1 MVDNAIFKE
10 YLAQIEQAFK
20 AGNATEH
27 THRPALKTLIEAFQ
41 PGVIATNEPKRI
53 QCGAPDYIIT
63 REVIPLG
70 FVEAK
75 DIGISLDDT
84 ENSEQLKRYRDGL
97 ANLILTDYL
106 EFRWYVSGQLRM
118 TCRLAKLQ
126 ANGKLR
132 VENEGVQQL
141 TEMLQGF
148 FATDIPVINS
158 PKELAV
164 RMAAMARLIRSI
176 IGKTIAEE
184 GEHGALHEQME
195 GFRKVLLHD
204 LTPEQFGD
212 MYAQTICYGLFAARC
227 NSTGAHFTRTHAAYD
242 LPKTNPFLRKLFAH
256 IAGPEL
262 DERIVWAVDNLA
274 ELLNRADI
282 SAILQDF
289 GRSTRQEDPVVHF
302 YETFLGA
309 YDQKMREARGVYYT
323 PEPVVSYI
331 VRSVDIILK
340 KDFKLKDG
348 LADSSKIKIPSSP
361 PLKNGGAQR
370 AGDLAERTVHK
381 VQILDPATG
390 TGTFLYSVIG
400 QIYQTFAG
408 NKGLWPG
415 YVRENLLPRIYG
427 FELLMAPYAVAHM
440 KLGLLLRE
448 TGYDFSS
455 DERLRVFLTNTLE
468 EAHELT
474 GLPLFTQWL
483 AEEASSANRVKKE
496 APVMVVLG
504 NPPYSGHSANTGA
517 WIAGLL
523 RGIDS
528 STGQKTGNYFEM
540 DGKPLGERNP
550 KWLNDDYVKF
560 IRFAQW
566 RIEQTGYG
574 VLAFVTNH
582 GYLDNPTFRG
592 MRQSLMQSFDDIYL
606 LDLHGNS
613 KRKEKAPDGGKDEN
627 VFDIQQGVAIGI
639 FVKRSPSEQST
650 GSAGVPAGM
659 RARTPAVPSTV
670 RHADLYGTRESKYI
684 GLAENDLTTT
694 HWKTLQPQ
702 APFYLFVPQDE
713 TLRAEYEEGW
723 KITEAMPI
731 NVLGFQ
737 THRDDFAIDL
747 DEAMLRQRISD
758 LRGKEYADETLRDK
772 YNLRDNRDWQLL
784 AARKRLREDAEWE
797 SRFLR
802 CLYRPF
808 DSRWC
813 YFDTAAMDY
822 PRRELQD
829 HVARKNN
836 RSLLLIRQM
845 QDGIPYSHVLA
856 TEYVAQDRSFSCSR
870 GAATAFPL
878 YLYPSSIKAD
888 LFDDDNPSTAPGGR
902 RPNLAPEFIADFS
915 ARLKLDFVPDG
926 CGDLRKT
933 FGPEDVFHY
942 AYAVFHSPTYRSCY
956 AQFLK
961 IDFPRLPLT
970 SDVALLRSLCMLGKE
985 LVALHLMEEIPPSP
999 PFAKGGD
1006 VISPSPTL
1014 TKRGDIIS
1022 HSPTLKKGG
1031 GEAGGFAVR
1040 YPIAG
1045 DNTVDNVRYS
1055 EPSHPHP
1062 SPPPAQGEGTGGRV
1076 WINKTQYFDNVPP
1089 EVWVLHVGGYQV
1101 CQKWL
1106 KDRKGRQLSY
1116 DDLTHY
1122 QGIVAALARTIE
1134 LQTAIDEAIGE
1145 WPID

>member
-1 MVDNAIFKE
+1 MRDSTIFKD
-10 YLAQIEQAFK
+10 YLAQIEQAYK

-27 THRPALKTLIEAFQ
+27 THRPALKNLIEAFQ

-63 REVIPLG
+63 RKDIPLG
-70 FVEAK
+70 FIEAK

-106 EFRWYVSGQLRM
+106 EFRWYVSGELRM
-118 TCRLAKLQ
+118 TCCIAKPQ

-132 VENEGVQQL
+132 VEAEGMQEL

-148 FATDIPVINS
+148 FATHIPVINS

-176 IGKTIAEE
+176 IGKTFAEE
-184 GEHGALHEQME
+184 GEHGTLHEQME

-204 LTPEQFGD
+204 LTAEQFGD

-227 NSTGAHFTRTHAAYD
+227 NSTGVHFTRTHAAYD

-302 YETFLGA
+302 YETFLSA

-340 KDFKLKDG
+340 KDFKLRDG
-348 LADSSKIKIPSSP
+348 LADASKVKLTRPKKIG
-361 PLKNGGAQR
+361 KGM
-370 AGDLAERTVHK
+370 ETIETHK

-390 TGTFLYSVIG
+390 TGTFLYSVIR
-400 QIYQTFAG
+400 QIYEAFAG
-408 NKGLWPG
+408 NKGMWPG
-415 YVRENLLPRIYG
+415 YVRENLLPRLYG

-483 AEEASSANRVKKE
+483 ADEASSANQVKKE

-523 RGIDS
+523 RGSDS
-528 STGQKTGNYFEM
+528 ATGQKTGNYFEM
-540 DGKPLGERNP
+540 DGAPLGERNP

-613 KRKEKAPDGGKDEN
+613 KKKEKSPDGGKDEN
-627 VFDIQQGVAIGI
+627 VFDIQQGVAIGL
-639 FVKRSPSEQST
+639 FVKHNKAQDK
-650 GSAGVPAGM
+650 PAQ
-659 RARTPAVPSTV
+659 VY
-670 RHADLYGTRESKYI
+670 HADLYGTRESKYI

-713 TLRAEYEEGW
+713 TLRDEYEQGW
-723 KITEAMPI
+723 SINNIMPECS
-731 NVLGFQ
+731 LGILSK
-737 THRDDFAIDL
+737 RDTMVVGFDDSTVWKNIQDFVNPN
-747 DEAMLRQRISD
+747 ISD
-758 LRGKEYADETLRDK
+758 IECAEQFGLPLSDK
-772 YNLRDNRDWQLL
+772 DKWDIKI
-784 AARKRLREDAEWE
+784 ARTRLFNNISKTFIRPIT
-797 SRFLR
+797 
-802 CLYRPF
+802 YRPF
-808 DSRWC
+808 DRRSVYYDTNLIARPNTRVMQH
-813 YFDTAAMDY
+813 FDSYNKALIVGRQGDATGSDSWDIFFVT
-822 PRRELQD
+822 RELCDQNIY
-829 HVARKNN
+829 R
-836 RSLLLIRQM
+836 
-845 QDGIPYSHVLA
+845 
-856 TEYVAQDRSFSCSR
+856 R
-870 GAATAFPL
+870 GGGTVFPL
-878 YLYPSSIKAD
+878 YLYPTIKNY
-888 LFDDDNPSTAPGGR
+888 LFDEDNPSKAPGGR
-902 RPNLAPEFIADFS
+902 RPNLAPEFIADFYK
-915 ARLKLDFVPDG
+915 RLKLTFVPDG
-926 CGDLRKT
+926 CGDLHKT

-942 AYAVFHSPTYRSCY
+942 AYAVFSSPAYRNRY
-956 AQFLK
+956 AEFLK

-970 SDVALLRSLCMLGKE
+970 SDVELFRSLCALGKE
-985 LVALHLMEEIPPSP
+985 LVALHLMEQLPKPR
-999 PFAKGGD
+999 
-1006 VISPSPTL
+1006 T
-1014 TKRGDIIS
+1014 
-1022 HSPTLKKGG
+1022 
-1031 GEAGGFAVR
+1031 R
-1040 YPIAG
+1040 YPTAG

-1055 EPSHPHP
+1055 ESAEDAP
-1062 SPPPAQGEGTGGRV
+1062 GRV

-1089 EVWVLHVGGYQV
+1089 EVWGYHIGGYQV

-1134 LQTAIDEAIGE
+1134 LQAAIDEAIGE
-1145 WPID
+1145 WLFPLTPI

>member
-1 MVDNAIFKE
+1 MVDNIIFKD
-10 YLAQIEQAFK
+10 YLALIEQAYK

-27 THRPALKTLIEAFQ
+27 THRPALKDLLEAFQ
-41 PGVIATNEPKRI
+41 SDVTATNEPKRI
-53 QCGAPDYIIT
+53 KCGAPDYIIT
-63 REVIPLG
+63 RKDIPLG

-84 ENSEQLKRYRDGL
+84 ENSEQLKRYRDSL

-106 EFRWYVSGQLRM
+106 EFRWYVSGELRL
-118 TCRLAKLQ
+118 TARLAKPQ

-132 VENEGVQQL
+132 AETEGAQKL
-141 TEMLQGF
+141 AELLQAF
-148 FATDIPVINS
+148 FAENIPVISS

-164 RMAAMARLIRSI
+164 RMAALARLIRSI
-176 IGKTIAEE
+176 ISKTFAEE
-184 GEHGALHEQME
+184 DDHGALHEQME

-204 LTPEQFGD
+204 LTAEQFGD

-227 NSTGAHFTRTHAAYD
+227 NSLGAHFTRTHAAYD
-242 LPKTNPFLRKLFAH
+242 LPKTNPFLRKLFTH

-274 ELLNRADI
+274 ELLARADI
-282 SAILQDF
+282 AAILQDF

-331 VRSVDIILK
+331 VRSVDAILK
-340 KDFKLKDG
+340 EDFKLSAG
-348 LADSSKIKIPSSP
+348 LADASKIKLTRPKKIG
-361 PLKNGGAQR
+361 KGT
-370 AGDLAERTVHK
+370 ETIETHK

-408 NKGLWPG
+408 NKGMWPS
-415 YVRENLLPRIYG
+415 YVQENLLPRLYG

-483 AEEASSANRVKKE
+483 AEEANSANQVKKE

-523 RGIDS
+523 RGSDS
-528 STGQKTGNYFEM
+528 STGQMTGNYFEV
-540 DGKPLGERNP
+540 DGGSLGERNP

-592 MRQSLMQSFDDIYL
+592 MRQSLMSSFDDIYL

-613 KRKEKAPDGGKDEN
+613 KKKEKSPDGSKDEN
-627 VFDIQQGVAIGI
+627 VFDIQQGVAIGL
-639 FVKRSPSEQST
+639 FVKR
-650 GSAGVPAGM
+650 GKVKDKPAQVY
-659 RARTPAVPSTV
+659 R
-670 RHADLYGTRESKYI
+670 ADLYGTRESKYA
-684 GLAENDLTTT
+684 GLAENDVSTT
-694 HWKTLQPQ
+694 HWQTLKPQ
-702 APFYLFVPQDE
+702 APFYLFIPQDE
-713 TLRAEYEEGW
+713 AVRAEYEQDW
-723 KITEAMPI
+723 KITDIIPV

-737 THRDDFAIDL
+737 SHRDDFAIDFEQAQL
-747 DEAMLRQRISD
+747 HQRIAAMRHTELDDSEFAQRYD
-758 LRGKEYADETLRDK
+758 LK
-772 YNLRDNRDWQLL
+772 DNRDWKLNL
-784 AARKRLREDAEWE
+784 ARRKIREDAHWKEN
-797 SRFLR
+797 LIP
-802 CLYRPF
+802 CAYRPF
-808 DSRWC
+808 DTRWA
-813 YFDTAAMDY
+813 YFSEAAMDY
-822 PRRELQD
+822 PRRELKEN
-829 HVARKNN
+829 VAGKENLCLN
-836 RSLLLIRQM
+836 VVRQTKSEYWQHAVM
-845 QDGIPYSHVLA
+845 TDKPAPAVFVEIKDGSTV
-856 TEYVAQDRSFSCSR
+856 
-870 GAATAFPL
+870 FPL
-878 YLYPSSIKAD
+878 YLYSTAKTD
-888 LFDDDNPSTAPGGR
+888 LFDDSAAGIR

-915 ARLKLDFVPDG
+915 ARLQLDFVLDG

-942 AYAVFHSPTYRSCY
+942 AYAVFHSPVYRSRY
-956 AQFLK
+956 AEFLK

-970 SDVALLRSLCMLGKE
+970 RDVALFRNLCALGKE
-985 LVALHLMEEIPPSP
+985 LVALHLMEQLPKLE
-999 PFAKGGD
+999 
-1006 VISPSPTL
+1006 T
-1014 TKRGDIIS
+1014 
-1022 HSPTLKKGG
+1022 
-1031 GEAGGFAVR
+1031 R
-1040 YPIAG
+1040 YPEAG
-1045 DNTVDNVRYS
+1045 DNTVDAVRYS
-1055 EPSHPHP
+1055 EPANGAP
-1062 SPPPAQGEGTGGRV
+1062 GRV
-1076 WINKTQYFDNVPP
+1076 WINLKQYFDNVPP
-1089 EVWVLHVGGYQV
+1089 EVWGYHIGGYQV

-1122 QGIVAALARTIE
+1122 QGIVAALSRTIKM
-1134 LQTAIDEAIGE
+1134 QAAIDQAIGE
-1145 WPID
+1145 WPLQ

>member
-1 MVDNAIFKE
+1 VADNAIFKD
-10 YLAQIEQAFK
+10 YLAQIEQAYK

-27 THRPALKTLIEAFQ
+27 THRPALKDLLEAFQ
-41 PGVIATNEPKRI
+41 PGIIATNEPKRI
-53 QCGAPDYIIT
+53 KCGAPDYIIT
-63 REVIPLG
+63 RKDIPLG

-75 DIGISLDDT
+75 DIGVSLDDT
-84 ENSEQLKRYRDGL
+84 ERSEQLKRYRDGL

-106 EFRWYVSGQLRM
+106 EFRWYVSGELRL
-118 TCRLAKLQ
+118 TARLAKPQ

-132 VENEGVQQL
+132 VEAEGAQQL
-141 TEMLQGF
+141 TELLQAF
-148 FATDIPVINS
+148 FAENIPVISN
-158 PKELAV
+158 PKELAT
-164 RMAAMARLIRSI
+164 RMAALARLIRTI
-176 IGKTIAEE
+176 IGKTFAEE
-184 GEHGALHEQME
+184 GEHGTLHEQMD

-204 LTPEQFGD
+204 LTAEQFGD

-262 DERIVWAVDNLA
+262 DKRIVWAVDNLA

-282 SAILQDF
+282 AAILQDF
-289 GRSTRQEDPVVHF
+289 GRATRQEDPVVHF

-331 VRSVDIILK
+331 VRSVDAILK
-340 KDFKLKDG
+340 KDFKLSAG
-348 LADSSKIKIPSSP
+348 LADASKVKLTRP
-361 PLKNGGAQR
+361 KQR
-370 AGDLAERTVHK
+370 GKGTETIETHK

-408 NKGLWPG
+408 NKGMWPG
-415 YVRENLLPRIYG
+415 YVQENLLPRVYG

-468 EAHELT
+468 EAHEMT

-483 AEEASSANRVKKE
+483 ADEATSANQVKKE
-496 APVMVVLG
+496 TPVMVVLG
-504 NPPYSGHSANTGA
+504 NPPYSGHSANTGE

-523 RGIDS
+523 RGSDGT
-528 STGQKTGNYFEM
+528 TGQKTGNYFEM
-540 DGKPLGERNP
+540 DGAPLGERNP

-613 KRKEKAPDGGKDEN
+613 KKKEKSPDGGKDEN

-639 FVKRSPSEQST
+639 FVKRTPSPQPLSRQGRGADVLPSPL
-650 GSAGVPAGM
+650 AGEGPGERGKFA
-659 RARTPAVPSTV
+659 TV
-670 RHADLYGTRESKYI
+670 YRADLYGTRESKYA
-684 GLAENDLTTT
+684 GLAENDVSTT
-694 HWKTLQPQ
+694 HWQTLKPQ

-713 TLRAEYEEGW
+713 TVRAEYEQGW
-723 KITEAMPI
+723 RITDIMPVNSVGI
-731 NVLGFQ
+731 V
-737 THRDDFAIDL
+737 TARDALTIHWSREDIWRTVNDFANLPVEEAREKYELGKDSQDWKVALAQTDL
-747 DEAMLRQRISD
+747 
-758 LRGKEYADETLRDK
+758 KESGLSEG
-772 YNLRDNRDWQLL
+772 QL
-784 AARKRLREDAEWE
+784 APV
-797 SRFLR
+797 
-802 CLYRPF
+802 LYRPF
-808 DSRWC
+808 DVRHTYYTGKPSGFHCR
-813 YFDTAAMDY
+813 
-822 PRRELQD
+822 PRGE
-829 HVARKNN
+829 VM
-836 RSLLLIRQM
+836 RQM
-845 QDGIPYSHVLA
+845 LA
-856 TEYVAQDRSFSCSR
+856 GKNLGFATTRSTEIER
-870 GAATAFPL
+870 GWEHLFCTNGLLTHHTVSIKEVNYLFPL
-878 YLYPSSIKAD
+878 YLYTSAKTD
-888 LFDDDNPSTAPGGR
+888 LFDDSAAGAR

-915 ARLKLDFVPDG
+915 ARLQLDFVPDG
-926 CGDLRKT
+926 CGDLHKT

-942 AYAVFHSPTYRSCY
+942 AYAVFHSPTYRSRY
-956 AQFLK
+956 AEFLK
-961 IDFPRLPLT
+961 IDFPRLPLAR
-970 SDVALLRSLCMLGKE
+970 DVTLLRSLCALGKE
-985 LVALHLMEEIPPSP
+985 LVALHLMEQLPKLETS
-999 PFAKGGD
+999 
-1006 VISPSPTL
+1006 
-1014 TKRGDIIS
+1014 
-1022 HSPTLKKGG
+1022 
-1031 GEAGGFAVR
+1031 
-1040 YPIAG
+1040 YPVAG
-1045 DNTVDNVRYS
+1045 DNTVDAVRYS
-1055 EPSHPHP
+1055 DP
-1062 SPPPAQGEGTGGRV
+1062 SPPAPLPQAGEGSLGRV
-1076 WINKTQYFDNVPP
+1076 WINQTQYFDNVPP
-1089 EVWVLHVGGYQV
+1089 VVWGYHIGGYQV

-1122 QGIVAALARTIE
+1122 RGIVAALARTIE
-1134 LQTAIDEAIGE
+1134 LQFAIDEAIGE
-1145 WPID
+1145 WPLQ

>member
-1 MVDNAIFKE
+1 MVDNAIFKD
-10 YLAQIEQAFK
+10 YLAQVEQAYK

-27 THRPALKTLIEAFQ
+27 THRPALKDLLEAFQ
-41 PGVIATNEPKRI
+41 PGITATNEPKRI
-53 QCGAPDYIIT
+53 KCGAPDYIIT
-63 REVIPLG
+63 RKDIPLG

-75 DIGISLDDT
+75 DIGVSLDDT
-84 ENSEQLKRYRDGL
+84 QVSEQLKRYRDGL

-106 EFRWYVSGQLRM
+106 EFRWYVSGELRL
-118 TCRLAKLQ
+118 TVRLAKPQ

-132 VENEGVQQL
+132 VEAEGAQQL
-141 TEMLQGF
+141 AELLQSF
-148 FATDIPVINS
+148 FAENIPVISS
-158 PKELAV
+158 PKELAT
-164 RMAAMARLIRSI
+164 RMAALARLIRSI
-176 IGKTIAEE
+176 IGKTFSEE
-184 GEHGALHEQME
+184 GEHGTLHEQMD

-282 SAILQDF
+282 AAILQDF
-289 GRSTRQEDPVVHF
+289 GRATRQEDPVVHF

-331 VRSVDIILK
+331 VRSVDAILK
-340 KDFKLKDG
+340 KDFKLNAG
-348 LADSSKIKIPSSP
+348 LADSSKVKLTRP
-361 PLKNGGAQR
+361 KQR
-370 AGDLAERTVHK
+370 GKGMETIETHK

-408 NKGLWPG
+408 NKGMWPG
-415 YVRENLLPRIYG
+415 YVKENLLPRLYG

-483 AEEASSANRVKKE
+483 AEEASSANQVKKE
-496 APVMVVLG
+496 TPVMVVLG
-504 NPPYSGHSANTGA
+504 NPPYSGESANTGK

-523 RGIDS
+523 RGSDS
-528 STGQKTGNYFEM
+528 TSGQKTGNYFEV
-540 DGKPLGERNP
+540 DGAPLGERNP

-582 GYLDNPTFRG
+582 GYLNNPTFRG

-613 KRKEKAPDGGKDEN
+613 KKKEKAPDGGKDEN
-627 VFDIQQGVAIGI
+627 VFDIQQGVAIGL
-639 FVKRSPSEQST
+639 FVKRGKSQDK
-650 GSAGVPAGM
+650 PAQ
-659 RARTPAVPSTV
+659 VY
-670 RHADLYGTRESKYI
+670 HADLYGTRESKYAV
-684 GLAENDLTTT
+684 LAEYDISSSPWEKL
-694 HWKTLQPQ
+694 HPQ
-702 APFYLFVPQDE
+702 APFYLFVPQDVAV
-713 TLRAEYEEGW
+713 RAEYEQEW
-723 KITEAMPI
+723 KITDIMPVNSVGI
-731 NVLGFQ
+731 V
-737 THRDDFAIDL
+737 TARDALTIHWNREDIWRTVNDFAHLPVEEAREKYALSKDAQDWKVALAQADL
-747 DEAMLRQRISD
+747 KASGLTEA
-758 LRGKEYADETLRDK
+758 K
-772 YNLRDNRDWQLL
+772 L
-784 AARKRLREDAEWE
+784 APV
-797 SRFLR
+797 
-802 CLYRPF
+802 LYRPF
-808 DSRWC
+808 DVRHTYYTGKPNGFHC
-813 YFDTAAMDY
+813 R
-822 PRRELQD
+822 PRGD
-829 HVARKNN
+829 VM
-836 RSLLLIRQM
+836 RQM
-845 QDGIPYSHVLA
+845 LA
-856 TEYVAQDRSFSCSR
+856 GENIGLVSARSNKSDSPDHFFCSQYITEAKTGEASTQS
-870 GAATAFPL
+870 ALFPL
-878 YLYPSSIKAD
+878 YLYSSGKTD
-888 LFDDDNPSTAPGGR
+888 LFDDSAAGGR

-915 ARLKLDFVPDG
+915 ARLQLDFVQDG
-926 CGDLRKT
+926 YGDLRKT
-933 FGPEDVFHY
+933 YGPEDVFHY
-942 AYAVFHSPTYRSCY
+942 AYAVFHSPAYRSRY
-956 AQFLK
+956 AEFLK

-970 SDVALLRSLCMLGKE
+970 RDVALFRNLCASGKE
-985 LVALHLMEEIPPSP
+985 LVALHLMEHLPKLE
-999 PFAKGGD
+999 
-1006 VISPSPTL
+1006 T
-1014 TKRGDIIS
+1014 
-1022 HSPTLKKGG
+1022 
-1031 GEAGGFAVR
+1031 R
-1040 YPIAG
+1040 YPVAG
-1045 DNTVDNVRYS
+1045 DNTVDAVRYT
-1055 EPSHPHP
+1055 EPASGVP
-1062 SPPPAQGEGTGGRV
+1062 GRA
-1076 WINKTQYFDNVPP
+1076 WINQTQYFDNVPP
-1089 EVWVLHVGGYQV
+1089 EVWGYHIGGYQV

-1122 QGIVAALARTIE
+1122 RGIVAALARTID
-1134 LQTAIDEAIGE
+1134 LQAVIDEAIGE
-1145 WPID
+1145 WPLQ

>member
-1 MVDNAIFKE
+1 MVDNAIFKD
-10 YLAQIEQAFK
+10 YLALIEQAHK

-27 THRPALKTLIEAFQ
+27 THRPALKDLLEAFR

-53 QCGAPDYIIT
+53 KCGAPDYIIT
-63 REVIPLG
+63 RKDIPLG

-75 DIGISLDDT
+75 DIGVSLSDT

-106 EFRWYVSGQLRM
+106 EFRWYVSGELRL
-118 TCRLAKLQ
+118 TARLAKPQ
-126 ANGKLR
+126 ANGRLR
-132 VENEGVQQL
+132 AEAEGVQQL
-141 TEMLQGF
+141 TQLLQSF
-148 FATDIPVINS
+148 FAENIPVISS
-158 PKELAV
+158 PKELAT
-164 RMAAMARLIRSI
+164 RMAALARLIRSI
-176 IGKTIAEE
+176 IGKTFAEE
-184 GEHGALHEQME
+184 GEHGALHEQMD

-282 SAILQDF
+282 AAILQDF
-289 GRSTRQEDPVVHF
+289 GRATRQEDPVVHF

-331 VRSVDIILK
+331 VRSVDAILK
-340 KDFKLKDG
+340 KDFKLSAG
-348 LADSSKIKIPSSP
+348 LADASKVKLTRP
-361 PLKNGGAQR
+361 KQR
-370 AGDLAERTVHK
+370 GKGTETIETHK

-400 QIYQTFAG
+400 QIYQAFTG
-408 NKGLWPG
+408 NKGMWPG
-415 YVRENLLPRIYG
+415 YVQENLLPRLYG

-468 EAHELT
+468 EAHEMT

-483 AEEASSANRVKKE
+483 ADEATSANQVKKE
-496 APVMVVLG
+496 TPVMVVLG

-523 RGIDS
+523 RGSDS
-528 STGQKTGNYFEM
+528 TTGQKTGNYFEM
-540 DGKPLGERNP
+540 DGAPLGERNP

-627 VFDIQQGVAIGI
+627 VFDIQQGVAIGL
-639 FVKRSPSEQST
+639 FVKRGKAQDK
-650 GSAGVPAGM
+650 PAQ
-659 RARTPAVPSTV
+659 VY
-670 RHADLYGTRESKYI
+670 HADLYGTRESKYAV
-684 GLAENDLTTT
+684 LAEHDISSSPWVKLN
-694 HWKTLQPQ
+694 PQ
-702 APFYLFVPQDE
+702 TPFYLFVPQDE
-713 TLRAEYEEGW
+713 TVRVEYEQGW
-723 KITEAMPI
+723 KITDIMPV

-737 THRDDFAIDL
+737 THRDDFAIDFEQERL
-747 DEAMLRQRISD
+747 HQRIAAMRHTELD
-758 LRGKEYADETLRDK
+758 DVEFAQRYELK
-772 YNLRDNRDWQLL
+772 DNRDWKLNL
-784 AARKRLREDAEWE
+784 ARQQIREDAHWKEK
-797 SRFLR
+797 LIP
-802 CLYRPF
+802 CAYRPF
-808 DSRWC
+808 DTRWA
-813 YFDTAAMDY
+813 YFSEVAMDY
-822 PRRELQD
+822 PRRELKE
-829 HVARKNN
+829 HVAGKRN
-836 RSLLLIRQM
+836 L
-845 QDGIPYSHVLA
+845 VLNLPKI
-856 TEYVAQDRSFSCSR
+856 VKVDWQHSFVSDCPS
-870 GAATAFPL
+870 TAIVMDINGSYGFPL
-878 YLYPSSIKAD
+878 YLYPTAKTD
-888 LFDDDNPSTAPGGR
+888 LFDVGAEESR
-902 RPNLAPEFIADFS
+902 RPNFAPKFIADFS
-915 ARLKLDFVPDG
+915 ARLQLNFVPDG

-933 FGPEDVFHY
+933 FGPEDVIHY
-942 AYAVFHSPTYRSCY
+942 AYSVFHSPTYRSRY
-956 AQFLK
+956 TEFLK
-961 IDFPRLPLT
+961 GDFPRLPLT
-970 SDVALLRSLCMLGKE
+970 RDVALFRNLCASGKE
-985 LVALHLMEEIPPSP
+985 LVALHLMEQLPKLETS
-999 PFAKGGD
+999 
-1006 VISPSPTL
+1006 
-1014 TKRGDIIS
+1014 
-1022 HSPTLKKGG
+1022 
-1031 GEAGGFAVR
+1031 
-1040 YPIAG
+1040 YPVAG
-1045 DNTVDNVRYS
+1045 DNMADKVRYT
-1055 EPSHPHP
+1055 EPANGVP
-1062 SPPPAQGEGTGGRV
+1062 GRV
-1076 WINKTQYFDNVPP
+1076 WINQTQYFDNVPP
-1089 EVWVLHVGGYQV
+1089 EVWGYHIGGYQV

-1122 QGIVAALARTIE
+1122 RGIVAALARTIE

-1145 WPID
+1145 WPLQ

>member
-1 MVDNAIFKE
+1 VVDNAIFKV
-10 YLAQIEQAFK
+10 YLAQIEQAYK

-27 THRPALKTLIEAFQ
+27 THRPALKDLLEAFQ
-41 PGVIATNEPKRI
+41 PGVTATNEPKRI
-53 QCGAPDYIIT
+53 KCGAPDYIIT
-63 REVIPLG
+63 RKEIPLG

-75 DIGISLDDT
+75 DIGVSLDDT
-84 ENSEQLKRYRDGL
+84 EKSEQLKRYRDGL

-106 EFRWYVSGQLRM
+106 EFRWYVSGELRL
-118 TCRLAKLQ
+118 TARLAKPQ

-132 VENEGVQQL
+132 VEAEGAQQL
-141 TEMLQGF
+141 AELLQSF
-148 FATDIPVINS
+148 FAENIPVISS
-158 PKELAV
+158 PKELAT
-164 RMAAMARLIRSI
+164 RMAALARLIRTI
-176 IGKTIAEE
+176 IGKTFAEE
-184 GEHGALHEQME
+184 SEQGALHEQME

-204 LTPEQFGD
+204 LTAEQFGD

-227 NSTGAHFTRTHAAYD
+227 NQPISPRPLAGEGPGERVRFTRTHAAYD

-289 GRSTRQEDPVVHF
+289 GRATRQEDPVVHF

-331 VRSVDIILK
+331 VRSVDAILK
-340 KDFKLKDG
+340 KDFKLSAG
-348 LADSSKIKIPSSP
+348 LADSSKVKLTRPK
-361 PLKNGGAQR
+361 LRGKGT
-370 AGDLAERTVHK
+370 ETTETHK

-408 NKGLWPG
+408 NKGMWPG
-415 YVRENLLPRIYG
+415 YVQENLLPRVYG

-468 EAHELT
+468 EAHEMT

-483 AEEASSANRVKKE
+483 ADEATSANQVKKE
-496 APVMVVLG
+496 TPVMVVLG
-504 NPPYSGHSANTGA
+504 NPPYSGHSANTGE

-523 RGIDS
+523 RGSDS
-528 STGQKTGNYFEM
+528 TTGQKTGNYFEV
-540 DGKPLGERNP
+540 DGAPLGERNP

-613 KRKEKAPDGGKDEN
+613 KKKEKAPDGGKDEN
-627 VFDIQQGVAIGI
+627 VFDIQQGVAIGL
-639 FVKRSPSEQST
+639 FVKRGKVQNK
-650 GSAGVPAGM
+650 PAQVY
-659 RARTPAVPSTV
+659 R
-670 RHADLYGTRESKYI
+670 ADLYGTRESKYA
-684 GLAENDLTTT
+684 GLAENDVSTTR
-694 HWKTLQPQ
+694 WQTLKPQ
-702 APFYLFVPQDE
+702 APFYLFMPQDE
-713 TLRAEYEEGW
+713 TVRAEYEQGW
-723 KITEAMPI
+723 KITDIMPVNSVGI
-731 NVLGFQ
+731 V
-737 THRDDFAIDL
+737 TARDALTIHWSREDIWRTVNDFANL
-747 DEAMLRQRISD
+747 PVEEAREKYAL
-758 LRGKEYADETLRDK
+758 GKDA
-772 YNLRDNRDWQLL
+772 RDWKVAL
-784 AARKRLREDAEWE
+784 AQADLKATGLAETK
-797 SRFLR
+797 LAPV
-802 CLYRPF
+802 LYRPF
-808 DSRWC
+808 DMRKTYYTGNSRGFHC
-813 YFDTAAMDY
+813 M
-822 PRRELQD
+822 PRSE
-829 HVARKNN
+829 
-836 RSLLLIRQM
+836 IMRQM
-845 QDGIPYSHVLA
+845 QQPNIAFHVCRQTSIPDWAHILA
-856 TEYVAQDRSFSCSR
+856 TNTLTDDCYVSNKTSER
-870 GAATAFPL
+870 GYTVPL
-878 YLYPSSIKAD
+878 YLYTNAKAD
-888 LFDDDNPSTAPGGR
+888 LFDDSAPGKR

-915 ARLKLDFVPDG
+915 ARLQLDFVPDG

-942 AYAVFHSPTYRSCY
+942 AYAVFHSPIYRSRY
-956 AQFLK
+956 TGFLK

-970 SDVALLRSLCMLGKE
+970 RDVALFRSLCALGKE
-985 LVALHLMEEIPPSP
+985 LVTLHLMENAPSP
-999 PFAKGGD
+999 Q
-1006 VISPSPTL
+1006 PSPASG
-1014 TKRGDIIS
+1014 RGS
-1022 HSPTLKKGG
+1022 LPS
-1031 GEAGGFAVR
+1031 
-1040 YPIAG
+1040 YPVAG
-1045 DNTVDNVRYS
+1045 DNTVDAVRYS
-1055 EPSHPHP
+1055 EPS
-1062 SPPPAQGEGTGGRV
+1062 PPAPLPPAGEGSLGRV
-1076 WINKTQYFDNVPP
+1076 WINQKQYFDNVPP
-1089 EVWVLHVGGYQV
+1089 EVWGYHIGGYQV

-1122 QGIVAALARTIE
+1122 RGIVAALARTIE
-1134 LQTAIDEAIGE
+1134 LQVAIDDAIGM
-1145 WPID
+1145 WPLQ